1 MVVQKRYKQGN
12 EMNRNITIGQA
23 LGAIV
28 SILIT
33 VITGWISLSGQVARQ
48 EERINTLN
56 SNQAELKADI
66 KEIRNDSK
74 ETKNTL
80 VDIKVLLERKADLR
94 DLPAKR

>member
-1 MVVQKRYKQGN
+1 
-12 EMNRNITIGQA
+12 MNRNITIGQA